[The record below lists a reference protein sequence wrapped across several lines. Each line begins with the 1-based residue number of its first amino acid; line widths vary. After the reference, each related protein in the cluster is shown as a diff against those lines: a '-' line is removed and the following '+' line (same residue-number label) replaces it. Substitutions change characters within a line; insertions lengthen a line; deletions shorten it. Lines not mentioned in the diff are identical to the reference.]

1 MDKKQKAVLAVD
13 ALEQEYPDAKCSLE
27 YDPQK
32 AYELLIS
39 TRLSAQCTDARVNIV
54 TKELY
59 KKYTSLQ
66 DFANAPLEEM
76 EQMVKTCGLFKT
88 KARDIIAMSKML
100 LDDYNGILPDTVEEL
115 TKLPGIGRKTANL
128 IVGDIYHKPA
138 VVCDTHCIRITAG
151 TQPGHRP
158 AEGGKA
164 AAGDSADGTRQRL
177 LSSSGAARQGCLRGK
192 PPEL

>member
-76 EQMVKTCGLFKT
+76 EQMVKTC
-88 KARDIIAMSKML
+88 SKPRR
-100 LDDYNGILPDTVEEL
+100 GTSSPCPKCCL
-115 TKLPGIGRKTANL
+115 TTTMEFCPTPSK
-128 IVGDIYHKPA
+128 
-138 VVCDTHCIRITAG
+138 
-151 TQPGHRP
+151 
-158 AEGGKA
+158 
-164 AAGDSADGTRQRL
+164 S
-177 LSSSGAARQGCLRGK
+177 
-192 PPEL
+192 